1 MGDLKPQQQEAE
13 MKGWLHKWTNYLKG
27 YQKRWF
33 VLSNGL
39 LSYYRN
45 QAEMAHSCRGTI
57 NLVSAVIHTVDSSN
71 FIISNGGTQTFHLKA
86 TNEIERQRWVTA
98 LELAKARAIR
108 ITESEDEEDYDLVPT
123 QSDKNELQ
131 TMLKL
136 LSAKLEDLTTCNNL
150 IIKHGTALQRSLTE
164 LEQLE
169 TGSDSTAK
177 VKAVNERATLFRIT
191 SNAMINRIQLEA
203 TYSDDDEFYD
213 AEEHTTGEFLVT
225 LPGKGHRRTCSG
237 MSLQSEGQGYA
248 DGASSESDTDLESE
262 EARVITRRRSN
273 QEEYYDPNQ
282 PSWMCEKSENGSFEQ
297 HEATENEGKR
307 KRRTS
312 IPERPNY
319 SLSLWSIMKNCI
331 GKELTKIPMPVNF
344 NEPLSTL
351 QRLTEEYE
359 YSELLDKAAKM
370 EDSYEQMAYV
380 AAYTISSYAT
390 TSNRSGKPFNPL
402 LGETYECDRTD
413 DYGWRCFTE
422 QVSHHP
428 PMLAQH
434 CEGKGWTC
442 WQEFSMSSKFRGK
455 YLQIIPL
462 GIAHLVF
469 TSTGH
474 HYTWRKVTTTV
485 HNIIVGKLWV
495 DHHGEMDI
503 VNHMTG
509 DKCHLKFIP
518 YSYFSRETPRKV
530 TGVVTDKE
538 GTANWVLQGTWDH
551 KIEGARVVGS
561 EGSVRGKPVLETA
574 TPKVLWKRYM
584 PPREYEKMY
593 NFTELACQLNEPE
606 EGIAPTDSRLRPD
619 QRLMEEG
626 FWDEANQVKVLL
638 EEKQRATRR
647 KREQEAEMSTAEGRP
662 YPGYEPIWFKKETDP
677 VTGNPVHIFQ
687 GKYWESKTK
696 QDWSACPNIFL

>member
-1 MGDLKPQQQEAE
+1 
-13 MKGWLHKWTNYLKG
+13 
-27 YQKRWF
+27 
-33 VLSNGL
+33 
-39 LSYYRN
+39 
-45 QAEMAHSCRGTI
+45 
-57 NLVSAVIHTVDSSN
+57 
-71 FIISNGGTQTFHLKA
+71 
-86 TNEIERQRWVTA
+86 
-98 LELAKARAIR
+98 
-108 ITESEDEEDYDLVPT
+108 
-123 QSDKNELQ
+123 
-131 TMLKL
+131 
-136 LSAKLEDLTTCNNL
+136 
-150 IIKHGTALQRSLTE
+150 
-164 LEQLE
+164 
-169 TGSDSTAK
+169 
-177 VKAVNERATLFRIT
+177 
-191 SNAMINRIQLEA
+191 
-203 TYSDDDEFYD
+203 
-213 AEEHTTGEFLVT
+213 
-225 LPGKGHRRTCSG
+225 
-237 MSLQSEGQGYA
+237 MSLQSEGQGYT
-248 DGASSESDTDLESE
+248 DGASSESDTDPDREKD
-262 EARVITRRRSN
+262 EARVITRRSN
-273 QEEYYDPNQ
+273 QEEFYDSNQ
-282 PSWMCEKSENGSFEQ
+282 SSWTNQKSENGSFEQ
-297 HEATENEGKR
+297 NEETEKEGKR
-307 KRRTS
+307 KRRIN

-370 EDSYEQMAYV
+370 EDTYEQMAYV

-402 LGETYECDRTD
+402 LGETFECDRTD
-413 DYGWRCFTE
+413 DYGWRCISE

-428 PMLAQH
+428 PMLAQY
-434 CEGKGWTC
+434 CEGRGWTC

-462 GIAHLVF
+462 GIAHLEF

-503 VNHMTG
+503 VNHTTG

-538 GTANWVLQGTWDH
+538 GRANWVLQGTWDH

-561 EGSVRGKPVLETA
+561 HGSVKGKPLLETS
-574 TPKVLWKRYM
+574 TPKVLWKRVM

-593 NFTELACQLNEPE
+593 NFTVLACQLNEPE

-626 FWDEANQVKVLL
+626 IWDEANQIKVLL
-638 EEKQRATRR
+638 EEKQRAARR
-647 KREQEAEMSTAEGRP
+647 KREQEAELSAAEGRP
-662 YPGYEPIWFKKETDP
+662 YLGYEPIWFRKQTDP
-677 VTGNPVHIFQ
+677 ITGNPVHIYQ
-687 GKYWESKTK
+687 GKYWESKAK
-696 QDWSACPNIFL
+696 QDWNACQDIFL